1 MFRIKNFISGV
12 VFLTGCAL
20 HVGAQTRGRE
30 LVVIETSYG
39 NITVALYKETPLH
52 SANFLKL
59 VREGFYDSTLFHRV
73 INQFMIQGGDPL
85 SRHAAA
91 GDSLGHGDLG
101 YTVPAEINRL
111 LIHKKGAL
119 CAARESDDINP
130 DFASSASQFYIVMG
144 KQRTMQDL
152 AKYEDRINN
161 AHRKNCE
168 NKFRRTPDG
177 RRLTELQKR
186 LATGASK
193 DSLAMVTAKIDS
205 LVNIQHLSTQL
216 YHFNETQVQTYTT
229 SGGTPHLDNTYT
241 VFGEVTAGLEVID
254 KIAAVKTDG
263 RDRPVNDVRIKMH
276 IQQMD

>member
-1 MFRIKNFISGV
+1 MFRIKNFISMAVLLAGGT
-12 VFLTGCAL
+12 LPAA
-20 HVGAQTRGRE
+20 AQTTGRE
-30 LVVIETSYG
+30 RVVIETPYG
-39 NITVALYKETPLH
+39 NMTVALYKETPLH

-101 YTVPAEINRL
+101 YTVPAEINRQ

-130 DFASSASQFYIVMG
+130 GYASSASQFYIVMG

-161 AHRKNCE
+161 AHRRKCE
-168 NKFRRTPDG
+168 IEFVRSQEGIRMSG
-177 RRLTELQKR
+177 LQKR
-186 LATGASK
+186 LAARGSR
-193 DSLAMVTAKIDS
+193 DSLAIVNRQMDS
-205 LVNIQHLSTQL
+205 LVNIQHLKAPL
-216 YHFNETQVQTYTT
+216 YHFNETQVKTYTT
-229 SGGTPHLDNTYT
+229 VGGTPHLDNTYT
-241 VFGEVTAGLEVID
+241 VFGEVTDGIEVID

-263 RDRPVNDVRIKMH
+263 RDRPITDVRIKMYLKET
-276 IQQMD
+276 D